1 MKYEFVAKTQC
12 LCILDMNY
20 TTVVYTAAKRYLN
33 GETGAGEDAVP
44 LKIIQYPSNVIYFR

>member
-1 MKYEFVAKTQC
+1 
-12 LCILDMNY
+12 MNY

-44 LKIIQYPSNVIYFR
+44 LKIIQYPSNVIVFR